1 MQTPEEYEVSQRVG
15 QLIQGLKHRRG
26 MSKETICRHLD
37 ISTRTLDNYLSGASS
52 FKLGTLLKFA
62 DLCRVRLADILDD
75 TETLSRLYPNNLK
88 DKSTL
93 VTLIMT
99 TALSSLVFE
108 PIICSLI
115 CILLILFRSDRSCAS
130 LALIFAAIFSLD
142 VFMIAIIKYLIFPN
156 VESNFIQNTSAF
168 GIQLCINIVLLS
180 LLKNRQV
187 LLVLVSRG
195 SSCTAFEKNY
205 AEGPLYFLVMFMTT
219 VDLLALVENFI
230 RNLEKVG
237 VNEEFAKIF
246 WEVTFFYDYFEYL
259 KALPMLLCVAVLY
272 IGFIVRQQPL
282 QNPQHLI

>member
-75 TETLSRLYPNNLK
+75 TETLSRLYPNNLR
-88 DKSTL
+88 DRGGILLLLAGSITG
-93 VTLIMT
+93 
-99 TALSSLVFE
+99 ALVFE
-108 PIICSLI
+108 PVTCAL
-115 CILLILFRSDRSCAS
+115 LFLILFMAKEDKNSQLLTFIFAGTFVLEVLVA
-130 LALIFAAIFSLD
+130 LALRY
-142 VFMIAIIKYLIFPN
+142 VIFPS
-156 VESNFIQNTSAF
+156 VESFYYENIYAF
-168 GIQLCINIVLLS
+168 SIQLAMS
-180 LLKNRQV
+180 LL
-187 LLVLVSRG
+187 LLFLLKYRMVIAAVITQG
-195 SSCTAFEKNY
+195 KTASIFEKNY
-205 AEGPLYFLVMFMTT
+205 AEGPLYILVGFCAS
-219 VDLLALVENFI
+219 VDFLALMENFL
-230 RNLEKVG
+230 RNLEHLG

-259 KALPMLLCVAVLY
+259 KVLPMLLCVAVLY